1 MFTQEGFILV
11 MTSLTGEKRTF
22 ESPRFNSLLLIVYRK
37 GPFGSKSANKW
48 FYTSDCSD
56 SSVRQ
61 VHYEEVSK
69 TPAYMLFYE
78 KMSDTDYI

>member
-1 MFTQEGFILV
+1 MYTQEGFILV
-11 MTSLTGEKRTF
+11 ITSLTGEKKTF
-22 ESPRFNSLLLIVYRK
+22 KSIVRILILLFVLLCRK

-48 FYTSDCSD
+48 FYTSD
-56 SSVRQ
+56 SSVKQ

-78 KMSDTDYI
+78 KMSDTDFI

>member
-1 MFTQEGFILV
+1 MFTREGLILAI
-11 MTSLTGEKRTF
+11 TSPTGEKKTF
-22 ESPRFNSLLLIVYRK
+22 KSILILLFVLLCRK

-48 FYTSDCSD
+48 FYTSD
-56 SSVRQ
+56 SSVKQ

-78 KMSDTDYI
+78 KMSDTDFI

>member
-1 MFTQEGFILV
+1 
-11 MTSLTGEKRTF
+11 MTFKF
-22 ESPRFNSLLLIVYRK
+22 FLIQLFCCRK

-48 FYTSDCSD
+48 FYTSD
-56 SSVRQ
+56 SSVKQ

-78 KMSDTDYI
+78 KMSDTDFI

>member
-1 MFTQEGFILV
+1 MYTREGFILV
-11 MTSLTGEKRTF
+11 ITSLTGKKKTLK
-22 ESPRFNSLLLIVYRK
+22 SILILLLVLLCRK

-48 FYTSDCSD
+48 FYTSD
-56 SSVRQ
+56 SSVKQ

-78 KMSDTDYI
+78 KMSDTDFI

>member
-1 MFTQEGFILV
+1 M
-11 MTSLTGEKRTF
+11 
-22 ESPRFNSLLLIVYRK
+22 IVHSGGIHSGHYITYRK

-48 FYTSDCSD
+48 FYTSD

-78 KMSDTDYI
+78 KLSDTDYIWLLLFIYPSGCADAYINNEDS

>member
-1 MFTQEGFILV
+1 MYTREEFILV
-11 MTSLTGEKRTF
+11 ITSLTGEKKTF
-22 ESPRFNSLLLIVYRK
+22 KSILILLFVLLCRK

-48 FYTSDCSD
+48 FYTSD
-56 SSVRQ
+56 SSVKQ

-78 KMSDTDYI
+78 KMSDTDFI

>member
-1 MFTQEGFILV
+1 MYTREGFILV
-11 MTSLTGEKRTF
+11 ITSLTGKKKTLK
-22 ESPRFNSLLLIVYRK
+22 SILILLFVLLCRK

-48 FYTSDCSD
+48 FYTSD
-56 SSVRQ
+56 SSVKQ

-78 KMSDTDYI
+78 KMSDTDFI